1 MYGHSQLVDEFV
13 VVGDDCRYEA
23 AEQEE
28 AGGGEG
34 GGGRGRSAGTQ
45 HGQSHGDGF
54 WGEITVLRI
63 FFYFSSIPS
72 PEGEGVGR
80 IRSGVW
86 TDVERDL
93 LPLFFTKGWFLLV
106 YPFSSSSSVSPPCC
120 PFLLFLITTAHPFT
134 SPLFSMETTLTSLS
148 PPPHPKT

>member
-23 AEQEE
+23 AKQEE

-34 GGGRGRSAGTQ
+34 GGGRGRSAGAQ
-45 HGQSHGDGF
+45 HGHSHGDGF
-54 WGEITVLRI
+54 LGGNHCASNL
-63 FFYFSSIPS
+63 FLFLFIPS

-93 LPLFFTKGWFLLV
+93 LLFLPRVGFCWSIPSPPPPPSLLLAA
-106 YPFSSSSSVSPPCC
+106 PSSSSS
-120 PFLLFLITTAHPFT
+120 
-134 SPLFSMETTLTSLS
+134 
-148 PPPHPKT
+148 